1 MQRQASSSPHSQ
13 IIETLPAWPN
23 ILAGAGASTETS
35 WARGVDSLRAKELS
49 LVVHLLAAVLLLF
62 PLFNSMVN
70 KSANGAEEKFVG
82 GIIFPGM
89 PTEKMAGTLAKSKGG
104 GGGGEHNPLP
114 ARHGGL
120 PQFDW
125 SQLTQ
130 LGIPRNPRAKLMV
143 NQTLLGPPEISV
155 PLVSVIGDPLSREA
169 TDSQGPGSDG
179 GFGKGKRGGI
189 GDGDG
194 GGGGEGKKWGI
205 GGGEPLPPGRNG
217 VGYPECVFCPTP
229 SFSEEARKSK
239 MQGSVTLRIVVGTD
253 GRVSNIRVA
262 RGVGMG
268 LDERAIE
275 AVRGW
280 RFKPALGPDRKPVP
294 TEVLIEVTFR
304 LL

>member
-1 MQRQASSSPHSQ
+1 MNMEASSSPHAR
-13 IIETLPAWPN
+13 IIRTWPEWPS
-23 ILAGAGASTETS
+23 ILAGAGASTETR
-35 WARGVDSLRAKELS
+35 WARGVESLRARELS

-62 PLFNSMVN
+62 PLFNGIVN

-89 PTEKMAGTLAKSKGG
+89 PTEKVAGALANSKGG
-104 GGGGEHNPLP
+104 GGGGEHNPIP

-125 SQLTQ
+125 SQLRQ
-130 LGIPRNPRAKLMV
+130 LGIPRNPQPKLTV
-143 NQTLLGPPEISV
+143 NQTLLGPPEIAV
-155 PLVSVIGDPLSREA
+155 PATNLIGDPLSSSA
-169 TDSQGPGSDG
+169 TDSQGSGSNG
-179 GFGKGKRGGI
+179 GFGKGNRGGI

-194 GGGGEGKKWGI
+194 GGAGQGKKWGI
-205 GGGEPLPPGRNG
+205 GGGEPQPPGRNG
-217 VGYPECVFCPTP
+217 VGYPECVYCPTP
-229 SFSEEARKSK
+229 TFSEEARKSK
-239 MQGSVTLRIVVGTD
+239 MQGSVTLYIVVGTD
-253 GRVSNIRVA
+253 GRVTNIRVA

-268 LDERAIE
+268 LDERAVE

-280 RFKPALGPDRKPVP
+280 RFKPALGPGGKPVP